1 MQTSISLTHYKIL
14 SNSKI
19 FGALLRFCGVL
30 KSSLLMIHLISFNFP
45 RVKIAKSYF
54 LVLIIISIS
63 LASLIYVKSRSGHQC
78 ANSISCLNDLS
89 GNFEMSKGAIFNGRS
104 ITIPDLAQSENLP
117 IVLGQNTADNKR
129 IEVDLTKQHLYAYEG
144 ENLVL
149 DFPVSTGKWYPTPT
163 GNFRIWVKLHYTRMA
178 GGNQSAGTYYN
189 LPNVPFTMYFYNE
202 NISKSR
208 GFGLH
213 GAYWHNNFGH
223 PMSHGCV
230 NIKTEDAERLY
241 YWANP
246 AANGNVTYADNN
258 NPGTLLK
265 IFGVT
270 PKE

>member
-1 MQTSISLTHYKIL
+1 
-14 SNSKI
+14 
-19 FGALLRFCGVL
+19 
-30 KSSLLMIHLISFNFP
+30 MINLISFNFSRP
-45 RVKIAKSYF
+45 KIPKSYF
-54 LVLIIISIS
+54 LALFIISIS
-63 LASLIYVKSRSGHQC
+63 LASLIYVKSKPGHQC

-89 GNFEMSKGAIFNGRS
+89 GNFEINKSAVFNGR
-104 ITIPDLAQSENLP
+104 IFTTEDLAQSESSP
-117 IVLGQNTADNKR
+117 PVLGQSTEDNKR
-129 IEVDLTKQHLYAYEG
+129 IEVDLSKQHLYAYEG
-144 ENLVL
+144 DSLVF

-163 GNFRIWVKLHYTRMA
+163 GDFRIWVKLRYTRMA

-246 AANGNVTYADNN
+246 AAKGNVTYADRDNI
-258 NPGTLLK
+258 GTPLK
-265 IFGVT
+265 IFGVA